1 VDNGIGIPEWRLSLC
16 LLASWILIFLSL
28 VKGVQSS
35 GKVAYFTAFFPY
47 IVLFILL
54 IRGVTLEGA
63 WKGIKVFIIPEWS
76 KILEPDVW
84 DA

>member
-1 VDNGIGIPEWRLSLC
+1 MDNGIGIPEWRLSLC